1 MPPTSGT
8 PPTKRWW
15 VWGGVAAL
23 GVAFAGGPFIWRA
36 YLDVPHGSNLAPKPA
51 KIPESPLIVPGPSE
65 GASAARTSTQAV
77 VYVLNSSTHTLSLL
91 GVDFNER
98 GTKVIDVVH
107 PREIGQIRYAGFDRA
122 TLMVEVYEGGKSVFR
137 TPIEDFSGGSWVW
150 AFDGKK
156 ALRTRDLS
164 ALPKLP
170 PGER

>member
-1 MPPTSGT
+1 MPDAIGNPTHASQT
-8 PPTKRWW
+8 PAITLR
-15 VWGGVAAL
+15 
-23 GVAFAGGPFIWRA
+23 
-36 YLDVPHGSNLAPKPA
+36 S
-51 KIPESPLIVPGPSE
+51 SE
-65 GASAARTSTQAV
+65 GASTIQTSTQAV

-91 GVDFNER
+91 GVDFNES

-122 TLMVEVYEGGKSVFR
+122 ILMVEVYEGGKSVFR

-156 ALRTRDLS
+156 ALRTRDLN